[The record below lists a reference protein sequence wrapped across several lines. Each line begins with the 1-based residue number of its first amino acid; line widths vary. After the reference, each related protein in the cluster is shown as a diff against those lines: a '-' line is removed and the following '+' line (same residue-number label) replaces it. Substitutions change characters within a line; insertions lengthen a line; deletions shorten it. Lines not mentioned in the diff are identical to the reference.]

1 MSQNSGA
8 AAGVLRHT
16 VAALPAH
23 RGPQMEED
31 LNGSLGSLRR
41 MSLNESAEPPSPKV
55 AAAVA
60 AAVAHA
66 NRYPDP
72 RARALAAAISDRTE
86 IPAQR
91 IVFGNGSHELIM
103 LMGTAF
109 MEAGSRIVVPN
120 PSFQPYQTAARI
132 AGAELAIVPV
142 DAEGANDVDAM
153 LAACSPA
160 PRMVIAAT
168 PNNPTGALLSQ
179 GALDKLIAGVPAET
193 LLVVDEAYYEFGR
206 LAGGPDVLR
215 ALKVRKGPWLV
226 LRTFSKAYN
235 LAGLR
240 VGYALAS
247 HDEIVEGINRVRG
260 VFNVNR
266 LAQAAALA
274 ALSDEPY
281 AKASQ
286 KRTAAERDRLAVGLK
301 NMGLPPL
308 PSAANFV
315 CVRTP
320 KPASEVVPA
329 LAGKGIMI
337 APVGGPP
344 FENHIRITLGT
355 PEDTDAVLAALKQV
369 L

>member
-1 MSQNSGA
+1 MDQGTT
-8 AAGVLRHT
+8 GILRRT
-16 VAALPAH
+16 VAALPPH
-23 RGPQMEED
+23 RGPLIEED
-31 LNGSLGSLRR
+31 LQGTNGPLRR
-41 MSLNESAEPPSPKV
+41 MSLNESADPPSPKV
-55 AAAVA
+55 IAAVQAAAA
-60 AAVAHA
+60 GA

-72 RARALAAAISDRTE
+72 KARALAAAISDRTDV
-86 IPAQR
+86 PVSR

-120 PSFQPYQTAARI
+120 PSFQPYQSTARI
-132 AGAELAIVPV
+132 AGAELTIVPV
-142 DAEGANDVDAM
+142 DADGAIDVDAM
-153 LAACSPA
+153 LAACTPA
-160 PRMVIAAT
+160 PRIVIAAT
-168 PNNPTGALLSQ
+168 PNNPTGALLSKS
-179 GALDKLIAGVPAET
+179 ALDRLIAGVPDET
-193 LLVVDEAYYEFGR
+193 LLVIDEAYFEFGR

-215 ALKVRKGPWLV
+215 ALKARKGLWLV

-274 ALSDEPY
+274 AMSDEPY
-281 AKASQ
+281 AQSSQ
-286 KRTAAERDRLAVGLK
+286 RRTAAERDRLAVGLK
-301 NMGLPPL
+301 GLGLSPL

-315 CVRTP
+315 AVRTP
-320 KPASEVVPA
+320 KPATDMVGA
-329 LAGKGIMI
+329 LARQGIMI
-337 APVGGPP
+337 VPVGGPP
-344 FENHIRITLGT
+344 YENHIRITIGT
-355 PEDTDAVLAALKQV
+355 AEDTDAVLAALKAA

>member
-1 MSQNSGA
+1 MTQNSGA
-8 AAGVLRHT
+8 AGILRRT
-16 VAALPAH
+16 VAALPPH
-23 RGPQMEED
+23 RGPQIEED
-31 LNGSLGSLRR
+31 LAGVNLPLRR
-41 MSLNESAEPPSPKV
+41 MSLNESSDPPSPKV
-55 AAAVA
+55 IAAVQAAVA
-60 AAVAHA
+60 GV

-72 RARALAAAISDRTE
+72 KARALAAAISDRTE
-86 IPAQR
+86 IPVSR

-109 MEAGSRIVVPN
+109 MEAGTRIVVPN
-120 PSFQPYQTAARI
+120 PSFQPYQSAARI
-132 AGAELAIVPV
+132 AGADLTIVPV
-142 DAEGANDVDAM
+142 AADGANDVDAM

-168 PNNPTGALLSQ
+168 PNNPTGALLSE
-179 GALDKLIAGVPAET
+179 GALDKLVAGVPEET

-206 LAGGPDVLR
+206 LAGGPDVLK
-215 ALKVRKGPWLV
+215 ALKARKGPWLV

-247 HDEIVEGINRVRG
+247 HDELIEGINRVRG

-266 LAQAAALA
+266 IAQAAALA

-301 NMGLPPL
+301 AMGLAPL

-315 CVRTP
+315 AVKTP
-320 KPASEVVPA
+320 KPAADVVGA
-329 LAGKGIMI
+329 LAKRGIMI
-337 APVGGPP
+337 VPVGGPP
-344 FENHIRITLGT
+344 YENHIRITIGSA
-355 PEDTDAVLAALKQV
+355 EDTDAVLDALKAV

>member
-1 MSQNSGA
+1 MDQGTT
-8 AAGVLRHT
+8 GILRRT
-16 VAALPAH
+16 VAALPPH
-23 RGPQMEED
+23 RGPQIEED
-31 LNGSLGSLRR
+31 LQGTNGQLRR
-41 MSLNESAEPPSPKV
+41 MSLNESADPPSPKV
-55 AAAVA
+55 IAAVQAAAA
-60 AAVAHA
+60 GA

-72 RARALAAAISDRTE
+72 KARALAAAISDRTDV
-86 IPAQR
+86 PVSR

-120 PSFQPYQTAARI
+120 PSFQPYQSTARI
-132 AGAELAIVPV
+132 AGAELTIVPV
-142 DAEGANDVDAM
+142 DADGANDVDAM
-153 LAACSPA
+153 LAACTPA
-160 PRMVIAAT
+160 PRIVIAAT

-179 GALDKLIAGVPAET
+179 SALERLIAGVPDET
-193 LLVVDEAYYEFGR
+193 LLVIDEAYFEFGR

-215 ALKVRKGPWLV
+215 ALKARKGLWLV

-274 ALSDEPY
+274 AMSDEPY
-281 AKASQ
+281 AQASQ

-301 NMGLPPL
+301 GLGLSPL

-315 CVRTP
+315 AVRTP
-320 KPASEVVPA
+320 KPAGDVVGA
-329 LAGKGIMI
+329 LARQGIMI
-337 APVGGPP
+337 VPVGGPP
-344 FENHIRITLGT
+344 YDNHIRITIGT
-355 PEDTDAVLAALKQV
+355 AEDTDAVLAALKAV

>member
-1 MSQNSGA
+1 MDQTTPGA
-8 AAGVLRHT
+8 AGILRRT
-16 VAALPAH
+16 VAALPPH
-23 RGPQMEED
+23 RSPQIEED
-31 LNGSLGSLRR
+31 FPGVAGPLRR
-41 MSLNESAEPPSPKV
+41 MSLNESADPPSPKV
-55 AAAVA
+55 IAAVQAAVA
-60 AAVAHA
+60 GA

-86 IPAQR
+86 VPVSR

-109 MEAGSRIVVPN
+109 MEVGSRIVVPN
-120 PSFQPYQTAARI
+120 PSFQPYQSTAKI
-132 AGAELAIVPV
+132 AGAEVVAVPL
-142 DAEGANDVDAM
+142 DGDGANDVDAL
-153 LAACSPA
+153 LAACSSA

-179 GALDKLIAGVPAET
+179 AALDRLIAGVPEAV
-193 LLVVDEAYYEFGR
+193 LLVIDEAYFEFGQ

-215 ALKVRKGPWLV
+215 ALKARKGPWLV

-274 ALSDEPY
+274 ALGDEPY
-281 AKASQ
+281 ARASQ

-301 NMGLPPL
+301 GLGLSPL

-315 CVRTP
+315 AVRTP
-320 KPASEVVPA
+320 KPAAEVVGA
-329 LAGKGIMI
+329 LARQGIMI
-337 APVGGPP
+337 VPVGGPP
-344 FENHIRITLGT
+344 YDHHIRITIGT
-355 PEDTDAVLAALKQV
+355 AEDTDAVLAALKSV

>member
-1 MSQNSGA
+1 MSQDSGA
-8 AAGVLRHT
+8 AAGVLRRT
-16 VAALPAH
+16 VAALPPH
-23 RGPQMEED
+23 RGPQIEED
-31 LNGSLGSLRR
+31 LKAAPGALRR

-60 AAVAHA
+60 ASVAQA

-72 RARALAAAISDRTE
+72 KARALAEAISDRTE
-86 IPAQR
+86 IPVSR

-120 PSFQPYQTAARI
+120 PSFQPYQTAAKI
-132 AGAELAIVPV
+132 AGAEPVIVPV
-142 DAEGANDVDAM
+142 DAEGANDVEAT
-153 LAACSPA
+153 LAVCSPA

-179 GALDKLIAGVPAET
+179 TALERLIAGVPGTT
-193 LLVVDEAYYEFGR
+193 LLVIDEAYYEFGR
-206 LAGGPDVLR
+206 LAGGADVLK
-215 ALKVRKGPWLV
+215 ALKARQGPWLV

-247 HDEIVEGINRVRG
+247 HDELVEGINRVRG

-266 LAQAAALA
+266 LAQAAAIA

-301 NMGLPPL
+301 AMGLSPL

-315 CVRTP
+315 CVKTP
-320 KPASEVVPA
+320 KPAAEVVPA
-329 LAGKGIMI
+329 LAQKGIMI
-337 APVGGPP
+337 VPVGGPP
-344 FENHIRITLGT
+344 YENHIRITLGT
-355 PEDTDAVLAALKQV
+355 PEDTDAVLTALKQV

>member
-1 MSQNSGA
+1 MDQTTPGA
-8 AAGVLRHT
+8 AGILRRT
-16 VAALPAH
+16 VAALPPH
-23 RGPQMEED
+23 RSPQIEED
-31 LNGSLGSLRR
+31 FPGVAGPLRR
-41 MSLNESAEPPSPKV
+41 MSLNESADPPSPKV
-55 AAAVA
+55 IAAVQAAVA
-60 AAVAHA
+60 GA

-86 IPAQR
+86 VPVSR

-109 MEAGSRIVVPN
+109 VEVGSRIVVPN
-120 PSFQPYQTAARI
+120 PSFQPYQSTAKI
-132 AGAELAIVPV
+132 AGAEVVAVPL
-142 DAEGANDVDAM
+142 DGDGANDVDAL
-153 LAACSPA
+153 LAACSSA

-179 GALDKLIAGVPAET
+179 AALDRLIAGVPEAA
-193 LLVVDEAYYEFGR
+193 LLVIDEAYFEFGR

-215 ALKVRKGPWLV
+215 ALKARKGPWLV

-274 ALSDEPY
+274 ALGDEPY
-281 AKASQ
+281 ARASQ
-286 KRTAAERDRLAVGLK
+286 KRTAAERDRLAVCLKGL
-301 NMGLPPL
+301 GLSPL

-315 CVRTP
+315 AVRTP
-320 KPASEVVPA
+320 KPAAEVVGA
-329 LAGKGIMI
+329 LARQGIMI
-337 APVGGPP
+337 VPVGGPP
-344 FENHIRITLGT
+344 YDHHIRITIGT
-355 PEDTDAVLAALKQV
+355 AEDTDAVLAALKSV

>member
-1 MSQNSGA
+1 MDQSLPG
-8 AAGVLRHT
+8 AAGVLRRA
-16 VAALPAH
+16 VAQLPPH
-23 RGPQMEED
+23 RGPQIEED
-31 LNGSLGSLRR
+31 LQAVGGPIRR
-41 MSLNESAEPPSPKV
+41 MSLNESADPPSPKV
-55 AAAVA
+55 IAAVQAAVA
-60 AAVAHA
+60 GA

-72 RARALAAAISDRTE
+72 KARALAAAISDRTGV
-86 IPAQR
+86 PVSR

-109 MEAGSRIVVPN
+109 MEAGSRIVVPD
-120 PSFQPYQTAARI
+120 PSFQPYQTTATV
-132 AGAELAIVPV
+132 AGAEPVVVPV

-153 LAACSPA
+153 LAACTPA

-179 GALDKLIAGVPAET
+179 SALDRLIAGVPEST
-193 LLVVDEAYYEFGR
+193 LLVIDEAYHEVGR
-206 LAGGPDVLR
+206 LAGGPDVLA
-215 ALKVRKGPWLV
+215 ALAARKGPWLV

-247 HDEIVEGINRVRG
+247 HDEVTEGIQRVRG

-266 LAQAAALA
+266 LAQTAALA
-274 ALSDEPY
+274 ALKDEPY
-281 AKASQ
+281 AQASQ

-301 NMGLPPL
+301 GLGLAPL

-315 CVRTP
+315 AVRTP
-320 KPASEVVPA
+320 KPAAEVVAA
-329 LAGKGIMI
+329 LARQGIMI
-337 APVGGPP
+337 VPVGGPP
-344 FENHIRITLGT
+344 FDRHVRITIGSA
-355 PEDTDAVLAALKQV
+355 EDTDAVLAALKGI